1 MYGYKDRIIVT
12 KGSNI
17 YIVKTSELKS
27 KKANTTRT
35 IENNNTKTYGIYT
48 NAYTIG
54 DKYITGVSPN
64 TTIAT
69 FKKNVS
75 YDGYDIAFIKN
86 GSVVSSG
93 KIGTGMIVR
102 FTGNNEVVERTFII
116 KGDVNCTGT
125 VNSKDTDTYMNFLLG
140 LEGLTD
146 EAMISCDINNDG
158 VLDNS
163 DLVLMAKLRE

>member
-17 YIVKTSELKS
+17 YIVKTGELKS
-27 KKANTTRT
+27 KKANTTKT
-35 IENNNTKTYGIYT
+35 IENNNTKKYGIYT

-54 DKYITGVSPN
+54 DKYITGVRPN

-146 EAMISCDINNDG
+146 EAMIACDINNDG